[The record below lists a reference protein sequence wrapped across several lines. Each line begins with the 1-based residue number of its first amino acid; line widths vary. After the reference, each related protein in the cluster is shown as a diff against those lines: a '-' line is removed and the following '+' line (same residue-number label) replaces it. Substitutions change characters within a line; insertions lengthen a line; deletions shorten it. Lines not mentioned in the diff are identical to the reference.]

1 MTTQANTQ
9 AMTHTQ
15 SNVVFNALKTRPVAF
30 LQEMYQSIFSDM
42 SNYDAD
48 VAGGIYAALEYTMG
62 VDAADEWAAAMIAQL
77 KK

>member
-9 AMTHTQ
+9 GMTHA

-30 LQEMYQSIFSDM
+30 LKEMYQSVFTDM

-48 VAGGIYAALEYTMG
+48 VAGGIYTALEYTMG
-62 VDAADEWAAAMIAQL
+62 VDAADEWATAMMAQL